1 MELCVSNEG
10 GSSMERV
17 VYTSHAKLRLRVR
30 GIDESEINRILR
42 SPQKLYFDT
51 VTGALVAVGSRALV
65 EGRWLVVVY
74 TVEGD
79 VIEVVTVIDVSSVSN
94 LIGRRLERGRWVEVG

>member
-1 MELCVSNEG
+1 
-10 GSSMERV
+10 MERV

-51 VTGALVAVGSRALV
+51 LTGALVAAGSRALV
-65 EGRWLVVVY
+65 EGHWLVVVY
-74 TVEGD
+74 TIEED
-79 VIEVVTVIDVSSVSN
+79 VIKVVTVIDVSSIGN
-94 LIGRRLERGRWVEVG
+94 LIRRRVERGG

>member
-1 MELCVSNEG
+1 
-10 GSSMERV
+10 MERV
-17 VYTSHAKLRLRVR
+17 VYTSHAKLLRVR

-65 EGRWLVVVY
+65 EGHWLVVVY
-74 TVEGD
+74 TIEGD
-79 VIEVVTVIDVSSVSN
+79 VIKVVTVIDASSVSN
-94 LIGRRLERGRWVEVG
+94 LIRRRLERGGWRWGEG

>member
-1 MELCVSNEG
+1 
-10 GSSMERV
+10 
-17 VYTSHAKLRLRVR
+17 LRVR
-30 GIDESEINRILR
+30 GIDGSEINRILR

-94 LIGRRLERGRWVEVG
+94 LIGRRLKEVGGGGVRVSYDPEADIT